1 MRWPTNRFQRNT
13 TLVNSDGSVE
23 PGFLL
28 KYETQT
34 ACAIDKSESEVLIT
48 GGDRSIMDKVSVY
61 AINNWTGEVG
71 WSYDMGS
78 GLNVGRANHACT
90 SFISEEKKVGFFL
103 SLLSI
108 YLLMH

>member
-1 MRWPTNRFQRNT
+1 M
-13 TLVNSDGSVE
+13 
-23 PGFLL
+23 

-34 ACAIDKSESEVLIT
+34 ACAIDKSGSEVLIT

-78 GLNVGRANHACT
+78 GLQVGRANHACT

-103 SLLSI
+103 SINALI
-108 YLLMH
+108 TNI